1 MTKRER
7 WEAAEARRKEKR
19 AHTWIRLKF
28 FPWRVCCPGCGLVAL
43 RNEVSVRAA
52 KRRCP
57 SWD

>member
-19 AHTWIRLKF
+19 AHTWFHLKR
-28 FPWRVCCPGCGLVAL
+28 FPWRGAISL
-43 RNEVSVRAA
+43 RNKVTERAM
-52 KRRCP
+52 RRPCP